1 MLWGIANGRIPTEA
15 AIQLGTAI
23 NIRDGILNG
32 ERGQYRFGDPFGGTI
47 IRGRSNKFQSPLE
60 SNFSFIHN
68 GTSTLIAP
76 ANTNTSAVGASTLT
90 AVGNATIGENVAA
103 PTNGLRVVGNTLLQ
117 AKTFL
122 GGTTTPTA
130 LLHLDKNRSTAGNA
144 AMKFTLDGA
153 DLLAT
158 PERGA
163 LEAMPYRLHYTDSG
177 NQRNTLAYLS
187 DVYKTPMNVAD
198 SNYTVVG
205 NEIIIGYTRLTANR
219 TCTLSN
225 PASHTGKSLTLFAKG
240 MNDYDLTFVGSYK
253 PKNLNDAIITSVK
266 GDLPKHGVDMG
277 SAIEGV
283 SMKLVSFNNE
293 WIILNYFT
301 YYK

>member
-1 MLWGIANGRIPTEA
+1 
-15 AIQLGTAI
+15 
-23 NIRDGILNG
+23 
-32 ERGQYRFGDPFGGTI
+32 
-47 IRGRSNKFQSPLE
+47 
-60 SNFSFIHN
+60 
-68 GTSTLIAP
+68 
-76 ANTNTSAVGASTLT
+76 
-90 AVGNATIGENVAA
+90 
-103 PTNGLRVVGNTLLQ
+103 
-117 AKTFL
+117 
-122 GGTTTPTA
+122 
-130 LLHLDKNRSTAGNA
+130 
-144 AMKFTLDGA
+144 
-153 DLLAT
+153 
-158 PERGA
+158 
-163 LEAMPYRLHYTDSG
+163 MPYRLHYTDSG